1 MAGEV
6 RMKTLAFL
14 LWVIYFTVMIIVY
27 LIDNL
32 SGVNVMMFFIV
43 WIFGIGIPAAIIG
56 ASE

>member
-6 RMKTLAFL
+6 GMKTLAFL

-27 LIDNL
+27 LIENL